1 MRQTVIVSALTAVV
15 TVVLSVLVLNQLGAG
30 AVSSASA
37 PDISVSNGLPSSED
51 GQIQGDTD
59 CDGDVDA
66 VDGLGV
72 LVNVAALDALAQQEP
87 CTDVAD
93 VIPAGEGIPGPQGP
107 TGPQGEQGPAGPP
120 GISGVE
126 VVIEQGDDPSP
137 AKSASAICD
146 DGKVVLGGG
155 AQVTGNTIDVA
166 LYQSRPLD
174 NPAGWFAVAARV
186 DLLPASNWQVTAYAV
201 CANVAE

>member
-1 MRQTVIVSALTAVV
+1 M
-15 TVVLSVLVLNQLGAG
+15 
-30 AVSSASA
+30 
-37 PDISVSNGLPSSED
+37 
-51 GQIQGDTD
+51 
-59 CDGDVDA
+59 
-66 VDGLGV
+66 
-72 LVNVAALDALAQQEP
+72 
-87 CTDVAD
+87 
-93 VIPAGEGIPGPQGP
+93 
-107 TGPQGEQGPAGPP
+107 P

-126 VVIEQGDDPSP
+126 VVIEQGDDPFP

-186 DLLPASNWQVTAYAV
+186 DLLPASNWQVTAYAI